1 MAEHASVVRII
12 RFQPGEGKRDE
23 LIARLEA
30 GAAQIRQL
38 EGCFGV
44 QVCTI
49 RESPGL
55 VASISRWA
63 SQAALDQFLT
73 TSSSQRAEIDT
84 LATGQPSTE
93 HLTPV

>member
-12 RFQPGEGKRDE
+12 RLQPADGKRDE
-23 LIARLEA
+23 LIARLEQ
-30 GAAQIRQL
+30 GAAQIREM

-44 QVCTI
+44 QVCAI
-49 RESPGL
+49 RESPGV

-63 SQAALDQFLT
+63 SQAALDQFLNST
-73 TSSSQRAEIDT
+73 ASQRGELAS

-93 HLTPV
+93 NLTPL